1 MARYDAEAKKKEI
14 ETRKRLGP
22 RIGHAKK
29 GGHRVTLDVGRPRAT
44 GASNQAMSGGNGSAG
59 EGTDG

>member
-1 MARYDAEAKKKEI
+1 MAHDRVKAKEREI

-22 RIGHAKK
+22 RIGHAKP

-44 GASNQAMSGGNGSAG
+44 GASSQAMSGGNGS
-59 EGTDG
+59 DGNG